1 MVDIDKLIEKAVFDS
16 DYLVRESQRKKIGDL
31 ASTLGIFPASIQRL
45 YEAAANGEY
54 TNKTV
59 PAVNIRGMTYHVA
72 RAMFRAALK
81 YKVGAFIFEI
91 ARTEMVYTGQ
101 PAVEYVACILAAAIK
116 EYFRGPVFIQGDHF
130 QVNHTKYIPDS
141 GKEMAAIQQSTR
153 DAISAGFLNMDIDT
167 STLVDLTK
175 QNIAEQQETNC
186 LVAAD
191 MTRFIREIEPE
202 GVTVSVGGEI
212 GEVGSTNSTVEELRA
227 FMEGYFNKL
236 GEDVKGISKISIQN
250 GTTHGGVILPDGS
263 IAEVKLDFNVIE
275 ELGKVAQQEYGLGG
289 VVQHG
294 ASTLPEEMFE
304 LFPKAGTLEVH
315 LAQAFQNLIYDS
327 PYFPKDLRE
336 RMYGYL
342 LDNYIK
348 EKVSGDNNEQF
359 FYKTRKKA
367 FGAFKNEVWHLPEE
381 NITEI
386 SGVLE
391 DKFSLMFQRLN
402 VAGTME
408 LINKYYST
416 LGSINS

>member
-1 MVDIDKLIEKAVFDS
+1 
-16 DYLVRESQRKKIGDL
+16 
-31 ASTLGIFPASIQRL
+31 
-45 YEAAANGEY
+45 
-54 TNKTV
+54 
-59 PAVNIRGMTYHVA
+59 
-72 RAMFRAALK
+72 
-81 YKVGAFIFEI
+81 
-91 ARTEMVYTGQ
+91 
-101 PAVEYVACILAAAIK
+101 
-116 EYFRGPVFIQGDHF
+116 
-130 QVNHTKYIPDS
+130 
-141 GKEMAAIQQSTR
+141 
-153 DAISAGFLNMDIDT
+153 
-167 STLVDLTK
+167 
-175 QNIAEQQETNC
+175 
-186 LVAAD
+186 
-191 MTRFIREIEPE
+191 
-202 GVTVSVGGEI
+202 
-212 GEVGSTNSTVEELRA
+212 
-227 FMEGYFNKL
+227 MEGYFNKL

-391 DKFSLMFQRLN
+391 DKFSLMFQRLH
-402 VAGTME
+402 VAGTRE

-416 LGSINS
+416 LGS